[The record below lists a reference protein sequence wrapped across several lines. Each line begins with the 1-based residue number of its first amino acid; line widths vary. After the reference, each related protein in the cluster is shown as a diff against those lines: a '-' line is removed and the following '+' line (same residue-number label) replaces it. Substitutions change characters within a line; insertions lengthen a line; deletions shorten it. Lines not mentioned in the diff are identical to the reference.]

1 MRYLGILVCRNGLG
15 HIRRIIQVVD
25 FLLLKEK
32 KINIEIFFDFK
43 QKEMLKNWKI
53 INKLEKNESVKFFN
67 FSPYPFWSSNLKDL
81 NPKKLLN
88 WHKDLKKLNLEKFDL
103 IISDNLIETIIY
115 NKNTILSG
123 SFLWHIIYKIAF
135 CDNKEIENYYNFCSE
150 ILYKNK
156 TKMIVNKYFFMP
168 QLEEQ
173 VETLKVGMLK
183 SLKRNRKKLK
193 DGKIGVLFAYFN
205 ELKLN
210 NFRSSNNNFDFFAD
224 LRTFQKFRKENFK
237 KFSYEKMG
245 FSKIEAILGTS
256 SMGTITESFGTST
269 PLFVLPSKNPEIL
282 HNLNILKKLGLG
294 FETKDVKDGLEKI
307 KDFYKGEL
315 NYKNYL
321 NSLKKIEKNGLNETY
336 KLLKNFL

>member
-1 MRYLGILVCRNGLG
+1 MKALGIIVCRNGLG
-15 HIRRIIQVVD
+15 HIRRIMQIVD
-25 FLLLKEK
+25 FLLSKER

-43 QKEMLKNWKI
+43 QKEILRNWKI
-53 INKLEKNESVKFFN
+53 INKLEKNKNVKFFN
-67 FSPYPFWSSNLKDL
+67 FSPYPFWTSNLKDL

-88 WHKDLKKLNLEKFDL
+88 WNRDLKQLHLEKFDL

-123 SFLWHIIYKIAF
+123 SFLWHIVYKIAF
-135 CDNKEIENYYNFCSE
+135 EGYKEIENYYNFCRE

-193 DGKIGVLFAYFN
+193 NGKIGVLLAFFN
-205 ELKLN
+205 ELKL
-210 NFRSSNNNFDFFAD
+210 SNSNAYNSNFDFFAD
-224 LRTFQKFRKENFK
+224 VRTYQKFSKEIFG
-237 KFSYEKMG
+237 KFSYDKMG
-245 FSKIEAILGTS
+245 FSKIDAILGTS
-256 SMGTITESFGTST
+256 SIGTITESFGTST

-282 HNLNILKKLGLG
+282 HNLKILKKMHLG
-294 FETKDVKDGLEKI
+294 FEAKNFEDGLEKI
-307 KDFYKGEL
+307 KVFYKDEL
-315 NYKNYL
+315 NYKNYS
-321 NSLKKIEKNGLNETY
+321 NSLKKIDKNGLKDTF
-336 KLLKNFL
+336 KFLKNFL